1 MSHPRQTATLEP
13 QPSPERRGERAARV
27 LVALVAVGLIALAL
41 WPVLRERSRQ
51 QAADP
56 QWEQLAPPETVPMR
70 TWRWLVVSGAARN
83 AHLRIAAAPGDEARV
98 EALGPWR
105 LQQSLPGYPADAI
118 VIQIEVRADLPACE
132 QRLAGLATAL
142 MAHIPT
148 LTIARLG
155 ADRLGP
161 PAGLDQERLRFLVR
175 ERLGR

>member
-1 MSHPRQTATLEP
+1 VSHPRQTATLEP
-13 QPSPERRGERAARV
+13 QPSPAQRGERAARV
-27 LVALVAVGLIALAL
+27 LVALVAACLIALAL
-41 WPVLRERSRQ
+41 WPTLRERSSQR
-51 QAADP
+51 AADP
-56 QWEQLAPPETVPMR
+56 QWEQLAPPDSVPMR
-70 TWRWLVVSGAARN
+70 TWRWLVVSGAAHD
-83 AHLRIAAAPGDEARV
+83 AHLRIAAAPGDDSRV

-105 LQQSLPGYPADAI
+105 LQRSVPGYPVDAI
-118 VIQIEVRADLPACE
+118 VVQVEVRADLPGCE
-132 QRLAGLATAL
+132 QRIAGLAAAL